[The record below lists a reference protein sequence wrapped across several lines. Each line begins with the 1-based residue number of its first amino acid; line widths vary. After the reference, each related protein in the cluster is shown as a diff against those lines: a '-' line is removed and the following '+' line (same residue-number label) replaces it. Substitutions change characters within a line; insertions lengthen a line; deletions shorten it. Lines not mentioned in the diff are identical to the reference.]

1 MHSEMILFETQQRPE
16 GYRIFGTET
25 GAYTAYHSLSPD
37 GFSPDNSVAGFTREL
52 LAPDLYPGRRSYF
65 HILDEAGNHFV
76 TAPRGLGFESVL
88 NFREL
93 GGYPAGDGRRVRWG
107 RFYRS
112 ARLGTISP
120 EEKQRFAQLGI
131 RVVLDLRSDSEI
143 AQMPDPVF
151 EGSEQKV
158 ISALFQKNKQQVNL
172 DPGVLFT
179 FSPEEMLKDDA
190 EFTERYRQMPF
201 DNEAYQYLFDKL
213 EKGEA
218 LSLHGG
224 QGPHR
229 CGRHADPA
237 VAGRVL
243 GDHQGGLPADQPFL
257 PGHRGQGA
265 RQVLQARPAGACAA
279 LPHLYR
285 GGGAAQPGGGVR
297 GAAGQI
303 RRCEALFQRRV
314 RAAGPAPGAAERP
327 VSGGGEAALKLLSF
341 GSLNLDQVYRVRQF
355 ARPGESVM
363 CLE

>member
-16 GYRIFGTET
+16 GDRIFGTET

-218 LSLHGG
+218 PVLFHCTAGKDRTGVAAMLILLSLGVSWETIKEDYLLTNLFCRDIVDKVLDKYYKPGQPEHVRHFLTCIAGVELRNLEAAYEALLDRYG
-224 QGPHR
+224 DVERYFGAEFGLQGPR
-229 CGRHADPA
+229 
-237 VAGRVL
+237 L
-243 GDHQGGLPADQPFL
+243 
-257 PGHRGQGA
+257 
-265 RQVLQARPAGACAA
+265 
-279 LPHLYR
+279 
-285 GGGAAQPGGGVR
+285 
-297 GAAGQI
+297 
-303 RRCEALFQRRV
+303 
-314 RAAGPAPGAAERP
+314 ER
-327 VSGGGEAALKLLSF
+327 LK
-341 GSLNLDQVYRVRQF
+341 DRY
-355 ARPGESVM
+355 
-363 CLE
+363 LEEVKPR